1 MQASRSPAIRAIDRL
16 SAMAWAR
23 ATVFAAAL
31 LLAGCGGDGGSSDN
45 GPPPPPPPLPDPQVR
60 ITGLSPFAPGC
71 DGVLPTGTLYVNT
84 EVEPHVAVNPSNP
97 SHLVAAWQQDR
108 WSDGA
113 ARGLRS
119 AVSTDGGRTWTASS
133 ATFSR
138 CTGGTPAN
146 GGDYTR
152 ASDPWA
158 AIGPEGTAYQ
168 IAISVTGT
176 AQTLGSLSAVL
187 AARSPDGGRTWE
199 PPVTLIRDEGL
210 PFNDKESIT
219 ADRYTA
225 GFAYA
230 VWDRLDGD
238 RGPMMFARTT
248 DAGRTWEPAR
258 AIHDPGPGRQTLNA
272 QVVVLP
278 DGTLVAFFSR
288 FVYVGPTLVA
298 NALVVMRSPD
308 KGATWSAPV
317 TIGAV
322 QARGATDPESG
333 TLIRDGAN
341 LGSIAA
347 GRNGQL
353 AVAWQDSRFSG
364 GQRDG
369 IAFSRSFDGG
379 LTWTTP
385 VQINRVPSVQAF
397 LPTVHIRDDG
407 TIGVTHFDLRNNT
420 SAASLLADYW
430 LLQSSDGVT
439 WRETRVASTFDYG
452 TAPFARGLFLGD
464 YMGLTSMGETFVPV
478 SALANSGNATD
489 RTDVVASLVSSAGA
503 AAKDEGVTFEAGP
516 PTEALPL
523 TPELDAALAASV
535 RRTLERRREP
545 GPGVAPPTR

>member
-146 GGDYTR
+146 GGDSTR

-168 IAISVTGT
+168 IAISVTGI

-308 KGATWSAPV
+308 KGATWSTPV

-478 SALANSGNATD
+478 YALANSGNATD

-545 GPGVAPPTR
+545 GPGVALPTR